1 MTISTL
7 VLALLL
13 WFATSGGLVRAAAAS
28 PGGDCSSEAALA
40 GRSDVVFC
48 EPWENSAWW
57 QEGYVA
63 DGSKTQPRPVTAERV
78 ARTSVVS
85 AGCVSGQHP
94 EELFIRYYLKLSEN
108 FDPNV
113 CGPDGKVVDSGGKL
127 PGPADVRS
135 DADP

>member
-1 MTISTL
+1 MTISAL

-13 WFATSGGLVRAAAAS
+13 WFATSVGLVRAAAAG
-28 PGGDCSSEAALA
+28 PGGDCSSEAGLA

-57 QEGYVA
+57 QTGYVT

-85 AGCVSGQHP
+85 SGCVAGRCLEVDMRRGEAGALAVHGPRCGAGQQP
-94 EELFIRYYLKLSEN
+94 QGRFFRYYL
-108 FDPNV
+108 
-113 CGPDGKVVDSGGKL
+113 
-127 PGPADVRS
+127 
-135 DADP
+135 

>member
-1 MTISTL
+1 MTISAL

-13 WFATSGGLVRAAAAS
+13 WFATSGGLVRAAAAG

-85 AGCVSGQHP
+85 AGCVSGKCL
-94 EELFIRYYLKLSEN
+94 E
-108 FDPNV
+108 
-113 CGPDGKVVDSGGKL
+113 VDMRKGEAGAL
-127 PGPADVRS
+127 AIH
-135 DADP
+135 